1 MNMKKHIPHL
11 ISLSALLGIF
21 IYSQLFIAAEMS
33 YWDFLTYKYVL
44 NIGVA
49 SLGIIIGYG
58 IKNYYITLAGATFAL
73 LVYCLVFVFDSKEF
87 FAAFFSAIYTVFLS
101 FATLANLA
109 RHFKDWVLCDRVG
122 V

>member
-1 MNMKKHIPHL
+1 MKKFTPHAL
-11 ISLSALLGIF
+11 ALSVLLGLF

-49 SLGIIIGYG
+49 GLGIIIGYG

-73 LVYCLVFVFDSKEF
+73 LIYCLVFIFDSKEF
-87 FAAFFSAIYTVFLS
+87 FAAFFLAMYTVFLG

-109 RHFKDWVLCDRVG
+109 RHFKDWILTKDSSS
-122 V
+122 